1 MLINVSFQKTAED
14 KNLGKVLEKT
24 IFYIYPSQP
33 RVKLNINL
41 PRLRYEQY
49 VILLMS
55 KHLHLFSRSLALYQP
70 THTSPFALA
79 AGKVQLALPP
89 ESSFALEL
97 TVKHALLC
105 CHRRAEHKGTGP
117 DPRAVVSRAPAVS
130 GREREAP
137 TSSLKILRKLSVLT
151 HFSLCTAAHICKSQ
165 RLKKNG
171 APDQPQFILPFCF
184 SLLSFIR
191 FLLPLLC

>member
-55 KHLHLFSRSLALYQP
+55 NHLHLFSRSLALYQP
-70 THTSPFALA
+70 THTHTSPFALA

-105 CHRRAEHKGTGP
+105 CHRRAEHKGT
-117 DPRAVVSRAPAVS
+117 
-130 GREREAP
+130 
-137 TSSLKILRKLSVLT
+137 VLT
-151 HFSLCTAAHICKSQ
+151 PERLLAGLLRSLGEKERHPHRA
-165 RLKKNG
+165 
-171 APDQPQFILPFCF
+171 
-184 SLLSFIR
+184 
-191 FLLPLLC
+191 

>member
-1 MLINVSFQKTAED
+1 
-14 KNLGKVLEKT
+14 
-24 IFYIYPSQP
+24 
-33 RVKLNINL
+33 
-41 PRLRYEQY
+41 
-49 VILLMS
+49 MS
-55 KHLHLFSRSLALYQP
+55 YHLHLFSLSLALYQP
-70 THTSPFALA
+70 THTHTSPFALA

-97 TVKHALLC
+97 TVKHALLG
-105 CHRRAEHKGTGP
+105 CHRRAEHKGAGP
-117 DPRAVVSRAPAVS
+117 DPRATVSRAPAVS

-137 TSSLKILRKLSVLT
+137 TSSLKILRKLSVLLT
-151 HFSLCTAAHICKSQ
+151 HFSLCTSAHICKSQ

-184 SLLSFIR
+184 SLLLSLIR